1 MSFSNL
7 QGARLRGTDLRRAR
21 LRGAKLTEADFSGAD
36 LLDANLEETDIG
48 LEISNLLDSEE
59 LEENFSKNSEDFCS
73 NVFNREI
80 GEGCFTFKI
89 VKVTQ
94 DELNEYQSDKED
106 FKRME
111 KEYDKEWDD

>member
-1 MSFSNL
+1 MKKTQEVNKVIFIVDNYL
-7 QGARLRGTDLRRAR
+7 KELIEFIGLPC
-21 LRGAKLTEADFSGAD
+21 K
-36 LLDANLEETDIG
+36 ETDIG
-48 LEISNLLDSEE
+48 LEISALLDSEE

-94 DELNEYQSDKED
+94 DELNEYQSNKE
-106 FKRME
+106 FSKIME
-111 KEYDKEWDD
+111 KEYDEEWDD